1 MITVLSAPKISSISD
16 FASLFSLVKYE
27 NTYLLP
33 LVMEFS
39 AICLVVFT
47 KFIKLERIYRNSLII
62 IIINFV
68 CFTLLWIKAG
78 NSFIYRLTYMIQ
90 GILFL
95 PSLIITA
102 FGLVRLIPKHILNF
116 KAYYAVLMYMLPF
129 IGISISYY
137 LFDIKTYEMSAR

>member
-1 MITVLSAPKISSISD
+1 MITVLSAPKISSIND
-16 FASLFSLVKYE
+16 FLSLFSLVKYE

-68 CFTLLWIKAG
+68 CFALLWIKAG

-116 KAYYAVLMYMLPF
+116 KAYYAVLIYMLPF
-129 IGISISYY
+129 IGIPISYY